1 MGGKVRIFEKYDPD
15 TSNIIDL
22 RDMVKEMGYNN
33 FKLWYLEP
41 YSILQLVVK
50 SLGTDRDALKLVEL
64 DFPINEHVD
73 DETGSEGLNSY
84 MNVDAEEDDDGWL
97 HESIEDKEDD
107 DNDWLYESDDNEEDD
122 DNAFYMKVEVQRRN
136 GVNTSTGIT
145 EDNGAGNDARKNVRN
160 YAGTSIVSAVGNAG
174 RKNATN
180 DVSTSFKN
188 AMNGHVEGRN
198 ERNGSNER
206 SVGRALTSGHT
217 NGNIMGEVH
226 WDSDELVNLAS
237 SDEGENTM
245 RILVYGSVGD

>member
-1 MGGKVRIFEKYDPD
+1 MWYGGHLDFNLFRKYMGGKVRIFEKYDPD

-64 DFPINEHVD
+64 GTKYRAIDIYVKHEEIDENEL
-73 DETGSEGLNSY
+73 T
-84 MNVDAEEDDDGWL
+84 
-97 HESIEDKEDD
+97 
-107 DNDWLYESDDNEEDD
+107 NEV
-122 DNAFYMKVEVQRRN
+122 VEVQRRN